1 MKGGAWSDAYR
12 EAILRDISDDI
23 AQIMADTLSGT
34 DCDALARKI
43 IEGAIR
49 HVAVPALD

>member
-1 MKGGAWSDAYR
+1 MSDQRR

-23 AQIMADTLSGT
+23 AEIMADTLSGT

>member
-1 MKGGAWSDAYR
+1 MSDQRR
-12 EAILRDISDDI
+12 EAVLRDISDDI

-43 IEGAIR
+43 AEGAIR